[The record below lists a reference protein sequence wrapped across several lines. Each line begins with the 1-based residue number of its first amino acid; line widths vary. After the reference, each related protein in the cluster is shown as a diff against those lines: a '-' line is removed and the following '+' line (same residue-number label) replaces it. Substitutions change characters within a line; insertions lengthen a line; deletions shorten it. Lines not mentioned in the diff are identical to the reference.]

1 MKKFEYK
8 HEKIYGDLD
17 WELSKLG
24 DEGWELFSINIISD
38 DEFDSTVSNTY
49 KGFEYFAKREKR
61 EEINHDRYAIINE
74 FGEETFLHTN
84 EIYVNI
90 GNCAGD
96 IWEKSLWKKTFI
108 DYVDKEGLH
117 TMYGVYKEF
126 IPSGLFKTN
135 NLEYSLEHL
144 YHLKNF

>member
-1 MKKFEYK
+1 MKRFEYK
-8 HEKIYGDLD
+8 HDRINGDLD

-24 DEGWELFSINIISD
+24 DEGWELFSINVISD
-38 DEFDSTVSNTY
+38 DE
-49 KGFEYFAKREKR
+49 FEYFAKREKY
-61 EEINHDRYAIINE
+61 EEINHDRYAIVNE

-96 IWEKSLWKKTFI
+96 IWERSLWKKTFV
-108 DYVDKEGLH
+108 DYIDKEGLH

-126 IPSGLFKTN
+126 IPSGLFKPN

-144 YHLKNF
+144 YHLRNF